1 MLHIGLRQ
9 FVKVPIAL
17 NADKN
22 TTENADPCVSQSRRP
37 PLKQILQ
44 AALPALAIRSER
56 NGQLVTAAASRRGFP
71 RVEVSDPKRTAGHV
85 RVRFRREHTSERS
98 LITTTVGSGI
108 TVQKFAPIPPFR
120 HAYAMVVSHYRREV
134 SNYRNDLVVATAQ
147 ETEHA
152 QSASLA
158 STHWKV
164 PGSNSRS

>member
-37 PLKQILQ
+37 PLKQIFRRLSQLLPYGLNVTVNWLPLRLQ
-44 AALPALAIRSER
+44 EEDSQGWKCQIQRERLAIC
-56 NGQLVTAAASRRGFP
+56 GYGF
-71 RVEVSDPKRTAGHV
+71 G
-85 RVRFRREHTSERS
+85 EHTSGVP

-120 HAYAMVVSHYRREV
+120 HAYAMVVSHHRREV
-134 SNYRNDLVVATAQ
+134 SNYR
-147 ETEHA
+147 
-152 QSASLA
+152 
-158 STHWKV
+158 
-164 PGSNSRS
+164 